1 MTPEDKVDKRIYYLD
16 IARGFAVFGMFT
28 QHCMVVHE
36 VSGGEGD
43 SLLANFFVLLGTA
56 PAAPVFMLL
65 MGAFLIK
72 SKASTRQN
80 IWRGIRLLIL
90 GVILNLFRFTIPL
103 LIAIWLYGS
112 DSLNLNEGE
121 TLLTLLLSVDI
132 FHLAG
137 LSLIFCTLV
146 KKIAGQKNTI
156 PLLILIVLLASPFLW
171 GRFGSNPF
179 FDPFWGEATTVYFPF
194 FPWIIYP
201 LLGMYLSRHLLSGDR
216 LRSRLRKMGW
226 YGFGLS
232 ALGGFIFLLNAVRVL
247 AFDVISPTGDYY
259 RSGAGIHLLMIGFI
273 LAWFSVCYWLEQTF
287 SIENRIIKVLIYW
300 SKNVTAI
307 YFVQWVL
314 FGWSM
319 LILDSNKLNAVDA
332 AFVGLIVL
340 LITHFSVKRAGM
352 RKLFAWI

>member
-1 MTPEDKVDKRIYYLD
+1 MTPQGKVNKRSYYLD

-28 QHCMVVHE
+28 QHCMIVHE

-43 SLLANFFVLLGTA
+43 SLLANLFVLLGTA

-80 IWRGIRLLIL
+80 MWRGIKLLIL
-90 GVILNLFRFTIPL
+90 GIILNLLRFTIPV
-103 LIAIWLYGS
+103 LIAISLYGR
-112 DSLNLNEGE
+112 DNLNLAEGE
-121 TLLTLLLSVDI
+121 TLLTLLFAVDI

-137 LSLIFCTLV
+137 LSLIFCTLI
-146 KKIAGQKNTI
+146 KKITDQKNTI
-156 PLLILIVLLASPFLW
+156 PLLILTVLLASPFLW

-179 FDPFWGEATTVYFPF
+179 FDPFWGEANTVYFPF

-201 LLGMYLSRHLLSGDR
+201 LLGMYLSRYLLSGDR
-216 LRSRLRKMGW
+216 LKSSLRKMGW

-232 ALGGFIFLLNAVRVL
+232 ALGIVIFLFSAVGIL
-247 AFDVISPTGDYY
+247 AFDVLSPIGDYY
-259 RSGAGIHLLMIGFI
+259 RSGASIHLLMIGFV
-273 LAWFSVCYWLEQTF
+273 LAWFSVCHWLEQTL

-319 LILDSNKLNAVDA
+319 LILDTNKLNAVDA
-332 AFVGLIVL
+332 ALVGLIVL
-340 LITHFSVKRAGM
+340 LLTHFSVKRAGV
-352 RKLFAWI
+352 RKLFAWV

>member
-1 MTPEDKVDKRIYYLD
+1 MTPKDKVNKRIYYLD
-16 IARGFAVFGMFT
+16 IARGLAVFGMFT
-28 QHCMVVHE
+28 QHCMIVHE
-36 VSGGEGD
+36 VSGSEGD
-43 SLLANFFVLLGTA
+43 SLLANLFILLGTA

-80 IWRGIRLLIL
+80 IWRGIKLLIL
-90 GVILNLFRFTIPL
+90 GFILNLLRFTIPV
-103 LIAIWLYGS
+103 LIAILLYGR
-112 DSLNLNEGE
+112 DSLNLEEGE
-121 TLLTLLLSVDI
+121 TLLTLLFSVDI

-137 LSLIFCTLV
+137 LSLIFCTLI
-146 KKIAGQKNTI
+146 KRIAGQKNTI
-156 PLLILIVLLASPFLW
+156 PLLILIILLASPFLW

-179 FDPFWGEATTVYFPF
+179 SDLFWGEATTVYFPF

-201 LLGMYLSRHLLSGDR
+201 LLGMYLSRYLLSRDR
-216 LRSRLRKMGW
+216 LKSSLRKMGW

-232 ALGGFIFLLNAVRVL
+232 ALGVVIFLFSAVGIL
-247 AFDVISPTGDYY
+247 AFDVLSPIGDYY
-259 RSGAGIHLLMIGFI
+259 RSGASIHLLIIGFV
-273 LAWFSVCYWLEQTF
+273 LVWFSVCHWLEQTL

-319 LILDSNKLNAVDA
+319 LVLDINKLNAVNA
-332 AFVGLIVL
+332 ALVGLIVL
-340 LITHFSVKRAGM
+340 LITHFSVKRAGV
-352 RKLFAWI
+352 RKLFAWV